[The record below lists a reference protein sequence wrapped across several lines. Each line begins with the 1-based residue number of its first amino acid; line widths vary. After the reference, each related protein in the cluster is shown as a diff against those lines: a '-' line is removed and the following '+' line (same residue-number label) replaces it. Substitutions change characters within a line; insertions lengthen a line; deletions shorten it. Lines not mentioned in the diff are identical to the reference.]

1 MKLRQKNRF
10 LQLEQ
15 KMIKKLLVSSI
26 IVAMTALSAFAVDK
40 FPTSSRSI
48 RHYGIGLLKMEKNF
62 DAYVAPT
69 EKSRKIKH
77 FNLPVTNSQSAIIRD
92 SRNTYNPYIVNMP
105 SMNEFY
111 TAIAEYPEN
120 GWAQI
125 YINQNGNQLGWV
137 KIKDDSNFLTW
148 KEFVYKFGR
157 ENGVKLMTD
166 VPKTQFKLYSKDSED
181 AQVVDEF
188 TYPEQVALRIIRGN
202 WALVTVVDSGSIY
215 KTGWFKW
222 RTDDGKLRIFPK
234 MK

>member
-1 MKLRQKNRF
+1 
-10 LQLEQ
+10 
-15 KMIKKLLVSSI
+15 MIKKLIVSSI
-26 IVAMTALSAFAVDK
+26 IMVMSVLSAFAIDR
-40 FPTSSRSI
+40 FPTSSKSI
-48 RHYGIGLLKMEKNF
+48 RHYGIGLLKMEKDF
-62 DAYVAPT
+62 DAYIAPT
-69 EKSRKIKH
+69 EKSKKIRH
-77 FNLPVTNSQSAIIRD
+77 FALPVENKKSAIVRD
-92 SRNTYNPYIVNMP
+92 SRTVYNPYIVNMP
-105 SMNEFY
+105 SVGEFY

-157 ENGVKLMTD
+157 ANGVKLMTD

-181 AQVVDEF
+181 AQVVEEF

-202 WALVTVVDSGSIY
+202 WALVTVVDSGSVY

-222 RTDDGKLRIFPK
+222 RTDEGKLRVFPK